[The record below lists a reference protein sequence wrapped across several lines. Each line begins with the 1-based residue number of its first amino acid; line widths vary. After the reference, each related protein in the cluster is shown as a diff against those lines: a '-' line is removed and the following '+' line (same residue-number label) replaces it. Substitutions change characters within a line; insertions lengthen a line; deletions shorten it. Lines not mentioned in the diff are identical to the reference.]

1 MSEAPLRGF
10 DCIRFVREVRARND
24 EETKDMSWEEYR
36 RWLDSRRPT
45 GPRLA
50 AAWDRA
56 IDPREAARRAAAARA
71 AERRSG

>member
-1 MSEAPLRGF
+1 MTNERPPKDF

-36 RWLDSRRPT
+36 RWLDSRRPRH
-45 GPRLA
+45 PALA

-56 IDPREAARRAAAARA
+56 KPPAGRRAPATRTPQ
-71 AERRSG
+71 

>member
-1 MSEAPLRGF
+1 MTTETPAERF

-36 RWLDSRRPT
+36 QWLDSRRPT
-45 GPRLA
+45 DPRLA

-56 IDPREAARRAAAARA
+56 KPPVGKRAPMPRGNR
-71 AERRSG
+71 